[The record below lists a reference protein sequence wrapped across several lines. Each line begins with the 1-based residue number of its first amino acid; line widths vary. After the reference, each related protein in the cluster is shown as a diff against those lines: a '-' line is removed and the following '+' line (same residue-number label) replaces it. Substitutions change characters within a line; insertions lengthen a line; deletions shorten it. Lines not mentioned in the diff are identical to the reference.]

1 MHALFSRSDRAGK
14 HLLHLFRQEVN
25 SVLAEDPNNIPVTI
39 EKLKKFNSVIMRSL
53 SRDYASEL
61 QSVAECV
68 LLSSVSKSLAEWLHK
83 RIRTASSEI
92 EKSLEDFLVLFRFL
106 SSKDVFEAYYRYFL
120 ARRLLSQSGSD
131 SQIELLV
138 VSQLREE
145 CGNAYSSKIEAMLND
160 MQSSAQLTREW
171 KQSNQNDELL
181 HPILLTGSLWSG
193 MKHLAVNLPL
203 GISESVATFERFYLA
218 KFQGRKLTWI
228 HSHGSAELKFFTN
241 SEFFILS
248 CTVLQAII
256 LDLFNHSDRLSLDF
270 ICKSLN
276 TSIEEI
282 RRHLLS
288 LHVNTKCQILIN
300 DSPAASTD
308 AESILQVNLA
318 FQAKSKHVKVPL
330 IVDDSVSSNDLL
342 DMPNREETLDTAS
355 GLEQVVME
363 DRKHLIEAAIVRIM
377 KTKRQLDQNG
387 IVVELAKIFENR
399 FTPSIN
405 MIKDR
410 VENLVDREFIARD
423 NENVKLFYYVA

>member
-1 MHALFSRSDRAGK
+1 M
-14 HLLHLFRQEVN
+14 
-25 SVLAEDPNNIPVTI
+25 
-39 EKLKKFNSVIMRSL
+39 
-53 SRDYASEL
+53 
-61 QSVAECV
+61 
-68 LLSSVSKSLAEWLHK
+68 
-83 RIRTASSEI
+83 
-92 EKSLEDFLVLFRFL
+92 
-106 SSKDVFEAYYRYFL
+106 
-120 ARRLLSQSGSD
+120 
-131 SQIELLV
+131 

-181 HPILLTGSLWSG
+181 HPILLTGSVWSG
-193 MKHLAVNLPL
+193 MKHLAVNLPRR
-203 GISESVATFERFYLA
+203 ISESIATFERFYLA
-218 KFQGRKLTWI
+218 KFQGRKLTWN

-241 SEFFILS
+241 SDFFILS
-248 CTVLQAII
+248 CTVLQALI
-256 LDLFNHSDRLSLDF
+256 LDLFNHSDRLSIDF

-276 TSIEEI
+276 TSFEEI

-300 DSPAASTD
+300 DSPAASID
-308 AESILQVNLA
+308 GDSILQVNLA

-330 IVDDSVSSNDLL
+330 IVDDSASSNDVL
-342 DMPNREETLDTAS
+342 DMANREETLDTAS

-377 KTKRQLDQNG
+377 KTKRQLDQSG

-399 FTPSIN
+399 FTPSIH
-405 MIKDR
+405 MVKDR

-423 NENVKLFYYVA
+423 NENVNLFYYVA